1 MRFKLL
7 LLLTF
12 CTLILATDIVCEK
25 VLMSKS
31 GQIAFIRTPIAD
43 NMVLQRDMNVTLFG
57 ESQGGEGMQL
67 SLTILDSKGTIHGR
81 HSTRTT
87 DKNQWRF
94 VLNRFVASGP
104 YTLMFASD
112 SNSVNISNVMFGD
125 VFLCSG
131 QSNMEMPVWQNF
143 NSDEYINSADQFA
156 NNIRLLQVKHNVSVV
171 PILSFQGDQSPQWTL
186 STGPY
191 VRDFSA
197 LCYFFARRLIL
208 ILPNIEKAQ
217 VTIGLIHSS
226 FGGTPVEAW
235 SSEDALS
242 KCPPREIHR
251 HDPPDPHD
259 DHVLFNAMISPLLN
273 TNVRSI
279 MWYQGESNSGQ
290 PEKYRCLFGQMI
302 LDWRRKLVQGLKDYI
317 PSFNFVQLAA
327 YSRDPGF
334 IMLRWSQELV
344 LEDIE
349 NTGMA
354 TAIDLGDPNSPFHPI
369 HPRSKDAISARMLLV
384 ALYNTYGQKHIDY
397 SGPRF
402 VDIMNANPAPD
413 GRWSISFNMKFT
425 NGGVYMNGTAFC
437 EECCTKNGANAF
449 QVVGKDQKIYSVEQL
464 DLSASDQ
471 GIFTI
476 VTDKMLG
483 TSPMAIFYA
492 WYAYPQCAMYEKASS
507 LPAPP
512 FTDRKSVV

>member
-1 MRFKLL
+1 
-7 LLLTF
+7 
-12 CTLILATDIVCEK
+12 
-25 VLMSKS
+25 MSKS

-279 MWYQGESNSGQ
+279 MWYQGESNSG
-290 PEKYRCLFGQMI
+290 
-302 LDWRRKLVQGLKDYI
+302 
-317 PSFNFVQLAA
+317 
-327 YSRDPGF
+327 
-334 IMLRWSQELV
+334 
-344 LEDIE
+344 
-349 NTGMA
+349 
-354 TAIDLGDPNSPFHPI
+354 
-369 HPRSKDAISARMLLV
+369 
-384 ALYNTYGQKHIDY
+384 
-397 SGPRF
+397 
-402 VDIMNANPAPD
+402 
-413 GRWSISFNMKFT
+413 
-425 NGGVYMNGTAFC
+425 
-437 EECCTKNGANAF
+437 
-449 QVVGKDQKIYSVEQL
+449 
-464 DLSASDQ
+464 
-471 GIFTI
+471 
-476 VTDKMLG
+476 
-483 TSPMAIFYA
+483 
-492 WYAYPQCAMYEKASS
+492 
-507 LPAPP
+507 
-512 FTDRKSVV
+512 DRKSVV